1 MKKLGLL
8 AGLAALLLCIAA
20 WRFPFL
26 WLPSPYLRF
35 THRDANYYSEF
46 SRACDSVLRSHPVT
60 SNDFVRLTSHITLPS
75 RLKLSGHDTSLPKII
90 ARLDPTD
97 LLVGSNSVSIT
108 VPPERMGGFWVMW
121 SSDEKNTNQWKLE
134 VGAEGIHNIVYRET
148 KQ

>member
-1 MKKLGLL
+1 
-8 AGLAALLLCIAA
+8 
-20 WRFPFL
+20 
-26 WLPSPYLRF
+26 
-35 THRDANYYSEF
+35 
-46 SRACDSVLRSHPVT
+46 
-60 SNDFVRLTSHITLPS
+60 LPS